1 MQNLRF
7 TLVGLAAVIIAF
19 TAINLSGFFE
29 AETPRQFV
37 SPDPSDVMLVNTGQ
51 VIYADHCAACHGAEL
66 EGEKDWKKRRAD
78 GSLAA
83 PPHDETGHTWHH
95 ADELL
100 LQIIS
105 QGGQAFMPK
114 GSTSNMPGYSDKIS
128 MREISAVL
136 AFIKSR
142 WPLAIQERQQ
152 MLSRR
157 QQQQKN

>member
-7 TLVGLAAVIIAF
+7 TLVGLAAVIMAF
-19 TAINLSGFFE
+19 TAINMSGFFE
-29 AETPRQFV
+29 ADLPPQFI
-37 SPDPSDVMLVNTGQ
+37 SPDPTDVMLVNTGQ
-51 VIYADHCAACHGAEL
+51 VIYADHCAACHGDEL

-78 GSLAA
+78 GSLPA

-105 QGGQAFMPK
+105 RGGQAFMPK
-114 GSTSNMPGYSDKIS
+114 GTTSNMPGFGDKIS

-142 WPLAIQERQQ
+142 WPLEILDRQQ
-152 MLSRR
+152 KITAGS
-157 QQQQKN
+157 K